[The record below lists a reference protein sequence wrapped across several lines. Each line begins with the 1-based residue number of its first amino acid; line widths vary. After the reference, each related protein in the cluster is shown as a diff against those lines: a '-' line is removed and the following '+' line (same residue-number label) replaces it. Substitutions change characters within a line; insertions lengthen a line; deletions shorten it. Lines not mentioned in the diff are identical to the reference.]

1 MSDLILMTVAIL
13 LIVVSAYSLFSYIKD
28 RKTSAFPKKKR

>member
-13 LIVVSAYSLFSYIKD
+13 LIVVSAYSLLSYIKD
-28 RKTSAFPKKKR
+28 IRASSFPKKKR